1 MVFLALRKLKQKLA
15 YWNWIN
21 LNIQIYQLK
30 LSRKTHTFS
39 NFICESIKNS
49 MQSSIFLSCLK
60 HADVTPLHKKCN
72 KSFKKSYSQ
81 INILPILSKVFERS
95 MFNQMSSF
103 FDDIFWKYQ
112 YGWRKGFSSQQCLLG
127 LLEKRKRSIDRAKVF
142 DALLTDFSK
151 TFDCLNLDLLVTKLN
166 AYGFR

>member
-1 MVFLALRKLKQKLA
+1 M
-15 YWNWIN
+15 
-21 LNIQIYQLK
+21 
-30 LSRKTHTFS
+30 
-39 NFICESIKNS
+39 
-49 MQSSIFLSCLK
+49 
-60 HADVTPLHKKCN
+60 
-72 KSFKKSYSQ
+72 FK
-81 INILPILSKVFERS
+81 
-95 MFNQMSSF
+95 QMSSF
-103 FDDIFWKYQ
+103 FDDIFLKYQ